1 MAVLKI
7 YYEKTA
13 GMDYLYKI
21 TVEIDDEKVL
31 SLQQH
36 DLDAVYK
43 TVREAFAGCNFKE
56 VPTDNKRLAFVIGDG
71 SDSFSEVGIVANA
84 LHDSWLG
91 KYLTALRI
99 CSEKYKNL
107 TTNTANKFNGEHYEN
122 RTCA

>member
-21 TVEIDDEKVL
+21 TVEIDNEKVL

-71 SDSFSEVGIVANA
+71 NDSFSEVGIVANA
-84 LHDSWLG
+84 LQLAWQVP
-91 KYLTALRI
+91 
-99 CSEKYKNL
+99 EKD
-107 TTNTANKFNGEHYEN
+107 GMVRYE
-122 RTCA
+122 RWQH